1 MAMEKQNKQFQDML
15 DSLDDLPLENTP
27 NVASKWEILA
37 MGLQG
42 KKPAK
47 KSSLMVYI
55 IGMAALFFAVLIF
68 FWAEPKQGLPLAQVA
83 NKIVEKPLYLS
94 PSKVM
99 KNSVLKPINKKKNVV
114 KMNVVEP
121 PVLVQAI
128 DSFLPLE
135 STKLLSLQEPVKV
148 KPRYVEID
156 FTNEVYAA
164 KFPSA
169 NTSEKLVQFRFFKSE
184 ISNPSNTQ
192 GGSSL
197 LQFKTNF

>member
-1 MAMEKQNKQFQDML
+1 MAMERQNKQVQDML
-15 DSLDDLPLENTP
+15 NSLDDLPLENTP

-47 KSSLMVYI
+47 KLSLMVYI

-68 FWAEPKQGLPLAQVA
+68 FWAEPKQDLPLAQVA
-83 NKIVEKPLYLS
+83 NKIGEKPLYLS
-94 PSKVM
+94 PSKVI

-114 KMNVVEP
+114 KMNADEP

-135 STKLLSLQEPVKV
+135 STKLLSNQEPVKV

-169 NTSEKLVQFRFFKSE
+169 NSSQKLVQFRFFKSE
-184 ISNPSNTQ
+184 TSNHTKTQ